1 MKGPH
6 GHDLFMSC
14 ISELVLETREVSTV
28 FQKISFFFF
37 SDQNINAKA
46 LSEGVDVCVVV
57 QCIVHLSLAQ

>member
-28 FQKISFFFF
+28 FKKINVVF
-37 SDQNINAKA
+37 SDQNKNAQA
-46 LSEGVDVCVVV
+46 LT
-57 QCIVHLSLAQ
+57 

>member
-1 MKGPH
+1 MPLNIFYLRGMKGPH

-28 FQKISFFFF
+28 FQKINFFF

-46 LSEGVDVCVVV
+46 LS
-57 QCIVHLSLAQ
+57 